1 MLASRAQR
9 MLLKGLCAGTLP
21 SWQAPPPPIYPPGA
35 PVGATLSAGT
45 LNMHS
50 SCNVTLQAC
59 CFVKHADMVCQHVET
74 ALAGT
79 GGCRIPAALWWL
91 HKPPPT
97 PPPTPP
103 AYTFDPKQFA
113 TCRAPWSPALEQYES
128 TAEVQSPAGQTLFK
142 GFAAK
147 VNLQSPLCNSSF
159 VCANTCHCCAI
170 YMLQC

>member
-1 MLASRAQR
+1 MIAFSDPRGAVEWAVLLQLA
-9 MLLKGLCAGTLP
+9 LLRYATSCPLTLTPKALHACLKSSAYAVEGLVCRHTPLMA
-21 SWQAPPPPIYPPGA
+21 SPPPPIYPPGA

-79 GGCRIPAALWWL
+79 GGCRILAAFWWL

-103 AYTFDPKQFA
+103 AYTFDPKQFRDMQGA
-113 TCRAPWSPALEQYES
+113 MES
-128 TAEVQSPAGQTLFK
+128 SLGAV
-142 GFAAK
+142 
-147 VNLQSPLCNSSF
+147 
-159 VCANTCHCCAI
+159 
-170 YMLQC
+170 